1 MKNLL
6 KAIVVVL
13 VLFSF
18 SEAKA
23 QISVGAGAVFGT
35 EINNLGIS
43 VHGKYQFTDEWS
55 AAPSFTYFLKKDNLS
70 WSSLDLDANYQ
81 ISDAGLY
88 LIGGLNMTFFSIDTE
103 GTFFDGVDLNGTD
116 TGFNVGAGMNFEIGD
131 GLTFAPEARYTLGG
145 GNFLRIGLKIM
156 IEI

>member
-6 KAIVVVL
+6 KAVVVIL

-23 QISVGAGAVFGT
+23 QISAGVGAVYGT

-43 VHGKYQFTDEWS
+43 MHGKYQITNEWS
-55 AAPSFTYFLKKDNLS
+55 AAPSFTYFLKKNSLS

-88 LIGGLNMTFFSIDTE
+88 LIGGLNMTFFSIDTDD
-103 GTFFDGVDLNGTD
+103 TFFEGVNLSGTD
-116 TGFNVGAGMNFEIGD
+116 TGFNIGAGMNFEIND
-131 GLTFAPEARYTLGG
+131 GLVFAPEARYTLGG
-145 GNFLRIGLKIM
+145 GNYLRIGLKLM
-156 IEI
+156 VKL